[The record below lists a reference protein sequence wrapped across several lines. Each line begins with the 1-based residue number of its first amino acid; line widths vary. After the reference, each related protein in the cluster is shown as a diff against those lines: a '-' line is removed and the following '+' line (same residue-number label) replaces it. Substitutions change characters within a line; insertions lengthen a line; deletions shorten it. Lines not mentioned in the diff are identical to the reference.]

1 MSRGRRS
8 NKLSFKCPAH
18 ESRGPA
24 RAAATLGLEPGTCHV
39 ATYTG
44 FRGSPGG
51 VRALCWNQEKPLSN
65 SEWAPPPPPAGRLWS
80 VAERPGP
87 GGEFAGA
94 RFSRVWGSR
103 ALPREFRKTRRPWE
117 TGEEE
122 GPTVRGP
129 SSGSR
134 PPGGTDHRVGASE
147 RGSGG
152 WGVSPWGVGGSAR
165 SPWPWGVPV
174 PGRPSPSQTR
184 TGCQGRGPLLS
195 PELSCSA
202 TPAWDPPGGRVIPGD
217 RKAVCKGP
225 RAKGRVQRAAFARH
239 LWSLAV
245 DGQFPQRCCWKL
257 LGAFRGGTEPVSGGQ
272 AADEAR
278 PASFPWG
285 PRGTRERPQRLL
297 RPTEAEASLRSFF
310 WDVDALHDLL
320 RPPHAHVGR
329 HRPRSQGQQ
338 GGQRARGGR
347 GPRQLGLL
355 FWEKERRDSPRGRP
369 APHSACG
376 GPRGPSEPRAGTGCG
391 R

>member
-65 SEWAPPPPPAGRLWS
+65 SEWAPPRPQQDVCGLSPKGRDREVNLQERGSLVCGGRGPFLGSFVRHVGLGRQARRKGPPLGVRPPAVGPPGAPITESARPKGGAA
-80 VAERPGP
+80 VGACRPGGWGAPLAHP
-87 GGEFAGA
+87 GLG
-94 RFSRVWGSR
+94 GSR
-103 ALPREFRKTRRPWE
+103 CRAARLPPRP
-117 TGEEE
+117 GL
-122 GPTVRGP
+122 GAKGGGP
-129 SSGSR
+129 SSAPSSAAAPPR
-134 PPGGTDHRVGASE
+134 PGTHRGAGLSL
-147 RGSGG
+147 
-152 WGVSPWGVGGSAR
+152 VT
-165 SPWPWGVPV
+165 
-174 PGRPSPSQTR
+174 GRP
-184 TGCQGRGPLLS
+184 C
-195 PELSCSA
+195 
-202 TPAWDPPGGRVIPGD
+202 
-217 RKAVCKGP
+217 
-225 RAKGRVQRAAFARH
+225 AKGRVQRAAFARH